1 MFIAKTEKIREIAEE
16 KQDILDQ
23 LNILLDGNVKMYID
37 YANVK
42 PWSEKLGWHIEI
54 KRLRQF
60 LECFDNIKQVNF
72 YHGELEGNEHSEREI
87 NIIKSAYFNLRTKPV
102 KIMKHSIDASSVTLD
117 SKDLLSQFIR
127 KALMRKYTGETVEY
141 LNTKFKEMNTQGQYF
156 IEDRKCN
163 FDVEIGVDMLLDC
176 ERGETDTF
184 VLWSGDSDFADSV
197 NKLLD
202 SGKKVILFATARRVS
217 TELQQC
223 RVKGLKI
230 FDIQKINDFI
240 CRQSEL
246 KKAKGTT

>member
-1 MFIAKTEKIREIAEE
+1 M
-16 KQDILDQ
+16 
-23 LNILLDGNVKMYID
+23 
-37 YANVK
+37 
-42 PWSEKLGWHIEI
+42 
-54 KRLRQF
+54 
-60 LECFDNIKQVNF
+60 
-72 YHGELEGNEHSEREI
+72 
-87 NIIKSAYFNLRTKPV
+87 RTKPV

-141 LNTKFKEMNTQGQYF
+141 LNIKFKEMNTQGQYF

-197 NKLLD
+197 YKLLD